1 MNPNGPRDGEKNE
14 RKDEFPIG
22 FFPIIKFDEEVDRDK
37 DV

>member
-1 MNPNGPRDGEKNE
+1 VNPNRPGDGEENE

-22 FFPIIKFDEEVDRDK
+22 FLPIIKFDEEVDRDK